1 MSDPTFSDFISYTDK
16 KGLKKMNEQL
26 SEVKSSIKLALK
38 ARIAKN
44 LFGEEGYYAVLN
56 DFDPCIHKALFELRL
71 HDPLGLTKIAS
82 KQKK

>member
-1 MSDPTFSDFISYTDK
+1 MTEATFSDFISYTDK
-16 KGLKKMNEQL
+16 KGLKKANIEL
-26 SEVKSSIKLALK
+26 SEVKVAIKVALK